1 MVDIGP
7 AVAHPVRMSPPV
19 IRTAELGDLDAVR
32 SLFRRSS
39 LSNDGDREVLLANP
53 DALVFDAAPIR
64 AQRTRVAVDGDRLVG
79 FATTCPVG
87 EIDELEDLFV
97 DPGSMRRGIATALV
111 ADATAIARARGAT
124 CLEVTANGHALDFYV
139 AVGFVEAGIAETTF
153 GPAVRMRLD
162 LGSAGDS
169 RKWRQR
175 RC

>member
-1 MVDIGP
+1 
-7 AVAHPVRMSPPV
+7 
-19 IRTAELGDLDAVR
+19 
-32 SLFRRSS
+32 
-39 LSNDGDREVLLANP
+39 
-53 DALVFDAAPIR
+53 
-64 AQRTRVAVDGDRLVG
+64 
-79 FATTCPVG
+79 
-87 EIDELEDLFV
+87 
-97 DPGSMRRGIATALV
+97 MRRGIATALV